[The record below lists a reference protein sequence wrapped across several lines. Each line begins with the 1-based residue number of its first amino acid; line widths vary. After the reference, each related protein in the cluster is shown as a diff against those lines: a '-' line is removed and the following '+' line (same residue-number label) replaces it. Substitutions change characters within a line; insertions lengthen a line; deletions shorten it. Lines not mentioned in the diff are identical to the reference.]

1 MLNLDKAQQYNR
13 VPTAYQGHPMQQEV
27 QVILAN
33 QSYIQ
38 ELFFPNPVFSLM
50 TWLDFANIFFS
61 DFIWRNWGAPEHTF
75 LLHKTKFKMKEDVK
89 QQRAKGKGAEG
100 KGKIRGQKRGQGQ
113 GQNHKLIFCPY
124 YHTTRWYSL
133 VDQFF
138 FLQKVRRK
146 LIFQNILLYYQVV

>member
-61 DFIWRNWGAPEHTF
+61 DFIWRNWVATEHTF
-75 LLHKTKFKMKEDVK
+75 LLHKKKFKMKEDVK

-113 GQNHKLIFCPY
+113 GQGQNHKLIFCP
-124 YHTTRWYSL
+124 RS
-133 VDQFF
+133 
-138 FLQKVRRK
+138 
-146 LIFQNILLYYQVV
+146 